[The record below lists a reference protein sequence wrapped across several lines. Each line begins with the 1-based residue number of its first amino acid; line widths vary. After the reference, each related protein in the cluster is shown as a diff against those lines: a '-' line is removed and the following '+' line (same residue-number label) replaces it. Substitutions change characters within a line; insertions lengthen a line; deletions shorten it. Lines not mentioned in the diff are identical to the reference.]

1 MIEPVFIGRLVKMP
15 LHNSKPSTLR
25 QYQGKFLDIQTFDF
39 CLLDFRLLDFRLSDF
54 RLSDFRLLT
63 LDIK

>member
-1 MIEPVFIGRLVKMP
+1 VIEPVFIGRLVKMP

-54 RLSDFRLLT
+54 RL
-63 LDIK
+63 